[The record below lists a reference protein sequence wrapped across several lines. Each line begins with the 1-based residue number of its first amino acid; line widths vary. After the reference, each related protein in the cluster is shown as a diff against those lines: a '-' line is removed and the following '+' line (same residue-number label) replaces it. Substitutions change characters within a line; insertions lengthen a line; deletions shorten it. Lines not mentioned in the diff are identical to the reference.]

1 MNKILLLFL
10 SFVLAAG
17 AAQSS
22 MAQDMLLAA
31 ANAETVKAEGERV
44 RKKKIGALSLRNREC
59 RKVRSTGSR
68 IPERVCRRESE
79 WRRIEENSRQSV
91 EDSLERSRRDTNSLD
106 G

>member
-44 RKKKIGALSLRNREC
+44 KKKLAKKKDRREC